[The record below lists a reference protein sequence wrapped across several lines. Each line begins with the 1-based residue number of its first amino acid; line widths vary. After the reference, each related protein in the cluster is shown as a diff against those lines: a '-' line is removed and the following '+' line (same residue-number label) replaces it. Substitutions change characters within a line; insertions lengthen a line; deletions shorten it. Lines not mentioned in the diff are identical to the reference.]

1 MRFGYFLNQNNLG
14 LVKPYG
20 QVLSEGRQIARYCDR
35 NGWDSIWT
43 TEHHF
48 GHEGLEVCPNPTLM
62 GVDLAAHTERIRI
75 GQAANI
81 ITFRHPIQVAED
93 LAMLDHMSAGR
104 LEVGVGRGVYPRETV
119 NMNPTADVRNPEVNR
134 ALFAETLEVI
144 RRAWPD
150 EFFSFEGEFFR
161 FPYPGVSFSHA
172 LSPPLPQNTD
182 PETGHITALSVIPKP
197 LQSPHPPLWQVV
209 DTAPSIDFAARHDL
223 QAMFWIPPT
232 DSLLPRFEAY
242 RDAASDARG
251 SEVALGEG
259 VAVLR
264 DMFVT
269 ETMAE
274 AERLAGEGIV
284 RYMQWVCE
292 FRGLGNHRYPDE
304 ELPDTPGKLDALS
317 YEWLHPRNMLFGT
330 PDYVAGKIHEMKE
343 KLNLRKLLV
352 WSSFP
357 GVAHEATMDSIAMF
371 TEEVMPQFADV
382 AEEVA

>member
-1 MRFGYFLNQNNLG
+1 
-14 LVKPYG
+14 
-20 QVLSEGRQIARYCDR
+20 
-35 NGWDSIWT
+35 
-43 TEHHF
+43 
-48 GHEGLEVCPNPTLM
+48 
-62 GVDLAAHTERIRI
+62 
-75 GQAANI
+75 
-81 ITFRHPIQVAED
+81 
-93 LAMLDHMSAGR
+93 
-104 LEVGVGRGVYPRETV
+104 
-119 NMNPTADVRNPEVNR
+119 
-134 ALFAETLEVI
+134 
-144 RRAWPD
+144 
-150 EFFSFEGEFFR
+150 
-161 FPYPGVSFSHA
+161 
-172 LSPPLPQNTD
+172 
-182 PETGHITALSVIPKP
+182 
-197 LQSPHPPLWQVV
+197 VV